1 MDPALQLYTSIAL
14 VLGVIG
20 SGMGVWYVVF
30 RTKAE
35 HLSKRQG
42 ATGYTVAAGDRRR

>member
-20 SGMGVWYVVF
+20 TGMGVWYVIF

-35 HLSKRQG
+35 HLSKSRG
-42 ATGYTVAAGDRRR
+42 AAEYTIAGNRRR

>member
-1 MDPALQLYTSIAL
+1 MDPVLQLYTGIAL

-20 SGMGVWYVVF
+20 TGMGVWYVIF

-35 HLSKRQG
+35 HLSKRHAAAQYSV
-42 ATGYTVAAGDRRR
+42 ATGNRR